1 MSREKLGLAME
12 FMYDSDPTFRAAVE
26 ALVPELREG
35 KKVGG
40 VRITAVTHTPRAD
53 DTVLWA
59 RRLLAVYFRGG
70 GSRSVAKQRV
80 SS

>member
-1 MSREKLGLAME
+1 MSRKKLGLAME

-40 VRITAVTHTPRAD
+40 VQRERAV
-53 DTVLWA
+53 L
-59 RRLLAVYFRGG
+59 
-70 GSRSVAKQRV
+70 QRTNR
-80 SS
+80 